1 MYKVCKSG
9 VLSPAVFRL
18 FESDRRQAWPGAKAQ
33 IFYDNKLA
41 DERAKIRLAK
51 VAQDKKRV

>member
-1 MYKVCKSG
+1 M
-9 VLSPAVFRL
+9 SPALFRL
-18 FESDRRQAWPGAKAQ
+18 FETGKRQAWPGAKAQ
-33 IFYDNKLA
+33 IFLDNKLA